1 MSYRHMRDV
10 EPSLEA
16 VTLICTVAGLVP
28 YDLRSG
34 RLRPLGLLHTLAE
47 GAALTKIAAD
57 NVFSPKTR
65 TYSSQDAFNVLT
77 SGTIFT
83 FYICLFCLVSTT
95 LCRSIVHARR
105 RVAILRQVTA
115 INRKLRQLHL
125 SHEAHSFRRIILTFF
140 VIIGS
145 IATGDVIIMHF
156 LRKKPLWMVLN
167 KMLHIYSF
175 YLIVIPTMLNF
186 TTFMKVFNLK
196 FRLVNDFLESYVIRY
211 DQTELEKKP
220 RQPIDV
226 ILKDVVVVHS
236 MLRNAIDEHNEL
248 YSVQILFFLATCFTN
263 FNSNVFFFFFASPN
277 KIQTIY
283 CLYWSSMHFFI
294 LTMLL
299 RETSN
304 AKIEALVY
312 S

>member
-1 MSYRHMRDV
+1 
-10 EPSLEA
+10 
-16 VTLICTVAGLVP
+16 
-28 YDLRSG
+28 
-34 RLRPLGLLHTLAE
+34 
-47 GAALTKIAAD
+47 
-57 NVFSPKTR
+57 
-65 TYSSQDAFNVLT
+65 
-77 SGTIFT
+77 
-83 FYICLFCLVSTT
+83 
-95 LCRSIVHARR
+95 
-105 RVAILRQVTA
+105 
-115 INRKLRQLHL
+115 
-125 SHEAHSFRRIILTFF
+125 
-140 VIIGS
+140 
-145 IATGDVIIMHF
+145 MHV

-220 RQPIDV
+220 RQPLDV

-304 AKIEALVY
+304 AKIEANSTARIIHQLLLSNVSDKVKNELQLFSLQLIHEKVNFTACGFFPLDLSVLFNTISSVVTY
-312 S
+312 LIILIQLQISTQESSVFKVAMKNNATAATAQ